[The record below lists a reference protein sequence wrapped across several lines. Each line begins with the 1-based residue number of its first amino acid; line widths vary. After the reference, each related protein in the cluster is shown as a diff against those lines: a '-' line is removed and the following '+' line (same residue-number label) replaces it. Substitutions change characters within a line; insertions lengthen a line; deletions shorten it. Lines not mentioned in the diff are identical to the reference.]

1 MLHEPAA
8 VAQKEHAVEYKKRVG
23 VWMFTIYAVV
33 YAGFVAI
40 NLLFPKTMETTVLL
54 GLNLAVVYGF
64 GLILAAFVLAIIY
77 NIMCMREE
85 RVQADADK
93 GRN

>member
-8 VAQKEHAVEYKKRVG
+8 ITQKDHAVEYKKRVG
-23 VWMFTIYAVV
+23 VWMFSVYAII

-40 NLLFPKTMETTVLL
+40 NLLFPKAMELTVLF

-64 GLILAAFVLAIIY
+64 GLILAAFVLAVVY

-85 RVQADADK
+85 RIQSDAAK
-93 GRN
+93 RGN

>member
-8 VAQKEHAVEYKKRVG
+8 TAEKDYAIEYKKRLG
-23 VWMFTIYAVV
+23 VWMFAVYALV
-33 YAGFVAI
+33 YAGFVAL
-40 NLLFPKTMETTVLL
+40 NLVSPLKMEATVLF

-64 GLILAAFVLAIIY
+64 GLILAAFVLAVVY

-85 RVQADADK
+85 RRTTALAK